1 MGNEAM
7 LSIKEFADFTGL
19 NESTLRYYDQ
29 IGLLSPELRGENR
42 YRYYSPLQTIMVEFI
57 KVMIEVGV
65 PLSTIKEM
73 SANRTPEAVLALLM
87 QQEHKLDVQLH
98 DLQTAYTIIHTY
110 RNTIQAGIGVRELGI
125 AARDLDATSLT
136 LGPINNFNGCA
147 NFYKPFM
154 QFCTTAHE
162 HKINLNYPIGGYYK
176 DAQAFFDAPSQPTRF
191 FSLDPRGYTKRKAGQ
206 YLVAH
211 NKGYYG
217 EFGELPQKLRD
228 YAQTHT
234 LAFNGP
240 LYIIYLLDEISMAD
254 HTQFLSQLV
263 VGVTPSR

>member
-73 SANRTPEAVLALLM
+73 SANRTPESVLDLLM
-87 QQEHKLDVQLH
+87 QQEHKLDVQLN

-110 RNTIQAGIGVRELGI
+110 RNTIQAGIGARDLGIAVRELN
-125 AARDLDATSLT
+125 ATPLT
-136 LGPINNFNGCA
+136 IGPTNDFNNCTS
-147 NFYKPFM
+147 FYKPFM
-154 QFCTTAHE
+154 QFCNTARE
-162 HKINLNYPIGGYYK
+162 HKINLNYPIGGYYE
-176 DAQAFFDAPSQPTRF
+176 DAQAFFNAPSQPTRF

-206 YLVAH
+206 YLIAH
-211 NKGYYG
+211 HQGYYG
-217 EFGELPQKLRD
+217 EFGDLPQKLRD
-228 YAQTHT
+228 YAQTQA
-234 LAFNGP
+234 LVLSGP
-240 LYIIYLLDEISMAD
+240 LYVIYLLDEISMAD
-254 HTQFLSQLV
+254 HTQFLSQIV
-263 VGVTPSR
+263 VGVSPAR